1 MSMPP
6 APPPPCAVAV
16 SHSEGVNQFEA
27 PFVDPVNRTK
37 MTRTFFLFE
46 PVLYQ
51 PSHLA
56 QAVLTHISFITKE
69 YFVVA
74 ASTTERTIPCSLAQS
89 VLKFKLTLEDVEREL
104 HGKGLSAGE
113 RIVWRRWV
121 EEQNSREGRRSRLR
135 APCCGRSTFRYKLV
149 PTERGFLACKE
160 CADGYNEAVYAANYW
175 AHYYPQPVH
184 YNDDTDTSSQE
195 AVPEKRVAPPPWR
208 MPPAKRQTVE
218 VMMSPEE
225 LNATL
230 LGTQP

>member
-1 MSMPP
+1 MPP

-16 SHSEGVNQFEA
+16 SQAEGINQFEA

-56 QAVLTHISFITKE
+56 QAVLTHISFITRE

-74 ASTTERTIPCSLAQS
+74 ASTTEHMIPCSLAQS

-104 HGKGLSAGE
+104 HSKGLTVGD

-135 APCCGRSTFRYKLV
+135 APCCGRSTYRHKLV
-149 PTERGFLACKE
+149 KDERVGLACRE

-175 AHYYPQPVH
+175 TQYYPQPAH
-184 YNDDTDTSSQE
+184 YKADMDTSSQE
-195 AVPEKRVAPPPWR
+195 AVPDKRVPPP
-208 MPPAKRQTVE
+208 P
-218 VMMSPEE
+218 
-225 LNATL
+225 
-230 LGTQP
+230 

>member
-16 SHSEGVNQFEA
+16 SHSECINQFEA
-27 PFVDPVNRTK
+27 PFADPVNRTK

-56 QAVLTHISFITKE
+56 QPVLTHIAFITKE

-74 ASTTERTIPCSLAQS
+74 ASTTERMIPCSLAQS

-121 EEQNSREGRRSRLR
+121 EEQNSREGRRSTVAASVKIEPRFARVKGSDLIFRRLR
-135 APCCGRSTFRYKLV
+135 
-149 PTERGFLACKE
+149 FLTPQNQMCLMRPLF
-160 CADGYNEAVYAANYW
+160 C
-175 AHYYPQPVH
+175 YPGGGV
-184 YNDDTDTSSQE
+184 
-195 AVPEKRVAPPPWR
+195 
-208 MPPAKRQTVE
+208 
-218 VMMSPEE
+218 
-225 LNATL
+225 L
-230 LGTQP
+230 